1 MSKGGIVRKLL
12 PVMIA
17 GYFLSGC
24 IAMPVL
30 DGVDQALKYT
40 RTKVASIAGIESQSQ
55 FNETDRIPFA
65 VYCYRT
71 LAQVDCFNR
80 PQAGQESRLVGVGT
94 MKSAYAGTVPYE
106 LTTLRLGEEQAQAR
120 PAVYQSQ
127 NPGEFTPMPHYKPDD
142 IQQKEKPQRLMKFD
156 INGQL
161 YDDENIP
168 DYDELEK
175 MTLQDLEEYY

>member
-1 MSKGGIVRKLL
+1 
-12 PVMIA
+12 
-17 GYFLSGC
+17 
-24 IAMPVL
+24 MPVL

-40 RTKVASIAGIESQSQ
+40 RTKVASIAGIEAQSQ
-55 FNETDRIPFA
+55 FNEEDRIPFA

-80 PQAGQESRLVGVGT
+80 PQSGQESRLVGVGT

-106 LTTLRLGEEQAQAR
+106 LTTMRLGNEPMQPR
-120 PAVYQSQ
+120 PAIYNQRVAEE
-127 NPGEFTPMPHYKPDD
+127 GFTPMPHYKPDEP
-142 IQQKEKPQRLMKFD
+142 IKEKPQRLMKFD

-161 YDDENIP
+161 YNDENIP
-168 DYDELEK
+168 NYEELEK